1 MKYTDEMIEKA
12 RLAKT
17 PDELLEKSKE
27 NGIEMTAEEAQKNF
41 ELLHPLSGEIADEE
55 LDNVAGGGC
64 GGGGNDDRPKPRFKI
79 GSTVWYY
86 VPFFDKKDEYKG
98 QITGRTYEDG
108 VWMYKID
115 LHYDI
120 PEKQIK
126 YEA

>member
-27 NGIEMTAEEAQKNF
+27 NGIEMTAEEARKNF
-41 ELLHPLSGEIADEE
+41 ELMQPKSGEIADEE